1 MERRVLSMPRGP
13 SAGIT
18 TIRCTELELPRE
30 RSFVFGHGSKSLV
43 FSDSQSKFRKK
54 EKPECGIARIGEPLF
69 EREEK
74 QSRWLQPLPMVG
86 VKGPAKEGQES

>member
-18 TIRCTELELPRE
+18 TIRCTEPELPRE
-30 RSFVFGHGSKSLV
+30 RSFV

-54 EKPECGIARIGEPLF
+54 EKPESGLIARIGEPLF

-74 QSRWLQPLPMVG
+74 QSRWLQPLPMIG
-86 VKGPAKEGQES
+86 VKGRAKEGQES